1 MELEAN
7 LPQGK
12 VYSYLNIP
20 YRLPLTKFLNRYAS
34 KVVDSNRV
42 QVMDAEQV
50 RLLKRS
56 QALDGLTILA
66 EAARQTR
73 DPDNHPV
80 VS

>member
-1 MELEAN
+1 MDDLVVLKMELEAA

-12 VYSYLNIP
+12 VYNDLNRP
-20 YRLPLTKFLNRYAS
+20 YHLPLTKFLNRYAS

-56 QALDGLTILA
+56 QVLDGITILA
-66 EAARQTR
+66 EET
-73 DPDNHPV
+73 HHI
-80 VS
+80 